1 MIRELFN
8 WNLVFI
14 SLNWEFETKYR
25 HKRLIAGFGDS
36 SRLED
41 KDWVA
46 KLGQVEESEHVEIV
60 VEGSGKVFSDD
71 ALPFAFTTSKL
82 CFVGSEVFDDFE
94 ADIFF
99 EHDIGFFLFLSD
111 KFGGFWSKER
121 ITSDDF
127 FGEFESHVVVSDF
140 EWREIG
146 VWVLDLLLFFFVLH
160 LLVIFFI

>member
-1 MIRELFN
+1 MIQELFN

-14 SLNWEFETKYR
+14 GLNWEYETKYR
-25 HKRLIAGFGDS
+25 HKTLGVDFWES
-36 SRLED
+36 SRFED
-41 KDWVA
+41 EDWVA
-46 KLGQVEESEHVEIV
+46 KLGEVEKSEHVEIIV
-60 VEGSGKVFSDD
+60 KGSGKVFSDD

-82 CFVGSEVFDDFE
+82 GFVGSEVFDDFE
-94 ADIFF
+94 ADIFL
-99 EHDIGFFLFLSD
+99 EHDIGFFFFLSN

-127 FGEFESHVVVSDF
+127 FGEFEPHVVVSDF
-140 EWREIG
+140 EWGEVG